1 MGILVFSSWKS
12 NFTPKVQTSGKSQ
25 TDVCKESKIFSLH
38 ITGCL
43 QQAQEEK
50 MNGRPEVQHACEK
63 HKQIQENWQEKK
75 NCCNCCDLWAPHM
88 NVRKLLPAAKQANFP
103 DLQFEPVVSLP
114 IIKTL
119 VETTVCL
126 RFQKLGHP
134 AARNPKPAGRHLP
147 NGPSMPTT
155 HRNHH
160 KTTAQLCLSA
170 LSISFPD
177 R

>member
-1 MGILVFSSWKS
+1 MRGLRFSMHVR
-12 NFTPKVQTSGKSQ
+12 NI
-25 TDVCKESKIFSLH
+25 SKYRKI
-38 ITGCL
+38 
-43 QQAQEEK
+43 
-50 MNGRPEVQHACEK
+50 GRR
-63 HKQIQENWQEKK
+63 KK
-75 NCCNCCDLWAPHM
+75 NCRNSCDLWAPHM
-88 NVRKLLPAAKQANFP
+88 NVRELLPAAKQANFP
-103 DLQFEPVVSLP
+103 DLQSEPVVSLP

-126 RFQKLGHP
+126 HFQKFGHP

-177 R
+177 REVAKGGNQHSNFQKSEHSPQCPSS